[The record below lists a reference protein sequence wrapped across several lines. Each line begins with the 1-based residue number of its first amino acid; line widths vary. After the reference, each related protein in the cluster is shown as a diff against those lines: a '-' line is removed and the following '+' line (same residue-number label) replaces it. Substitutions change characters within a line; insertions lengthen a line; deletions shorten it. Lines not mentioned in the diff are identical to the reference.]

1 MPTEIACF
9 LSHYCLWETIAQ
21 DTNPALIL
29 EDDVLLSRDVPGF
42 LALAKSL
49 KKIDHI
55 SLETRLRKKLLGRPI
70 PMHAGISI
78 ARLYQDRTGAAAYI
92 LWPQGAAKLLEHA
105 RQHGAA
111 LADAFISN
119 FYTLQSW
126 QAIPA
131 LAIQSDV
138 ASMYGVH
145 SPLRTHSYIQA
156 NDQKSNY
163 QLAGKQS
170 VIFKLRR
177 IAGQIKLAKR
187 FLARCWFTKRDMVDV
202 KRASFQRLEKL

>member
-1 MPTEIACF
+1 
-9 LSHYCLWETIAQ
+9 
-21 DTNPALIL
+21 
-29 EDDVLLSRDVPGF
+29 
-42 LALAKSL
+42 
-49 KKIDHI
+49 
-55 SLETRLRKKLLGRPI
+55 
-70 PMHAGISI
+70 MHAGISI

-105 RQHGAA
+105 RQNGAA

-119 FYTLQSW
+119 FYALQSW

-156 NDQKSNY
+156 NDRKSNY

-202 KRASFQRLEKL
+202 KRASFQ